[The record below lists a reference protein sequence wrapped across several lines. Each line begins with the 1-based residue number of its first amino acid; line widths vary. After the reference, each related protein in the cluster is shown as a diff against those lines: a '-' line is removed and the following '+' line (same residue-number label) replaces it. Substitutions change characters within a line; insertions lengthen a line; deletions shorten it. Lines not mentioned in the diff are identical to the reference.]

1 MKKNKTSD
9 SFEKDMKELEDIVVQ
24 MNRGSLSLEKS
35 MELFEKGLKLSKKC
49 SSRLNQAQQ
58 KVQKIVNSNT
68 DEDIEL
74 EDVSSPANS

>member
-1 MKKNKTSD
+1 MTSKKTSD

-24 MNRGSLSLEKS
+24 MNQGSLSLEKS

-74 EDVSSPANS
+74 ENVPSPADS

>member
-1 MKKNKTSD
+1 MKNKKSD
-9 SFEKDMKELEDIVVQ
+9 PFEADMKELEDIVNQ
-24 MNRGSLSLEKS
+24 MNKGSLSLEKS

-74 EDVSSPANS
+74 ENVPSPADS

>member
-1 MKKNKTSD
+1 MKSKTSD

-24 MNRGSLSLEKS
+24 MNQGSLSLEKS

-68 DEDIEL
+68 NEDIEL
-74 EDVSSPANS
+74 ENVPSPADS